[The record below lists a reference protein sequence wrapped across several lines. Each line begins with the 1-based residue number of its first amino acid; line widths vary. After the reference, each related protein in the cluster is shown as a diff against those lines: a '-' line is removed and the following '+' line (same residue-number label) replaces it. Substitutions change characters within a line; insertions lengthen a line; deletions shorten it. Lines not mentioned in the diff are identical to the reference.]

1 MRRQKGLVSGDKSGI
16 STEDKSGISDETN
29 LSCKVDEGNYN
40 KNKNNNLIII
50 NEEIRKKI
58 NKKEET
64 LKERVEWFHSQMDR
78 DANQAESWLM
88 GLKDITSEE
97 ENFKDRYTYWVFGG
111 TL

>member
-1 MRRQKGLVSGDKSGI
+1 MFNDECSQVQTGGHSSSNMNKEEKPNNKKE
-16 STEDKSGISDETN
+16 EDYS
-29 LSCKVDEGNYN
+29 
-40 KNKNNNLIII
+40 III

-58 NKKEET
+58 NKKEKT

-88 GLKDITSEE
+88 GLEDITSEE
-97 ENFKDRYTYWVFGG
+97 ENFKDRYTYWIFGG